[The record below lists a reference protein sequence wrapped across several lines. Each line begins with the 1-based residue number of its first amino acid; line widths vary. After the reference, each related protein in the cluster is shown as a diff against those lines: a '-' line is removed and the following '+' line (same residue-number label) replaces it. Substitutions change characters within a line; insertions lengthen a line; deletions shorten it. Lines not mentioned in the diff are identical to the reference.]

1 MKLEIRGQSIEVSD
15 AFQAPIER
23 STSQAHYDDDD
34 DDRHFGGRPHQSREH
49 YPPEGR
55 KRDGFFSRLFDFD

>member
-23 STSQAHYDDDD
+23 STSQAHYDNNA
-34 DDRHFGGRPHQSREH
+34 DRHFSQRPHQSHGH
-49 YPPEGR
+49 YPPGGR